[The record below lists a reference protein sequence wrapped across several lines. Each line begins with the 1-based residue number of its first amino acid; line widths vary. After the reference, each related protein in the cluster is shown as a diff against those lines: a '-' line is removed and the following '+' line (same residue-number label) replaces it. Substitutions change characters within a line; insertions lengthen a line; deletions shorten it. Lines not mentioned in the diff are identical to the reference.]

1 MRAVE
6 NKNNSENISK
16 VLYPNDLSLAGKEL
30 RLKQQ
35 YFFVA
40 ATLADIT
47 RRYKKFHSN
56 YNDFPQKVAVQLND
70 THPSIAI
77 AEMMRILI
85 DEEGF
90 SWDVAKKI
98 THQTF
103 AYTNHTILPEALETW
118 SEGLFAHMLPRHL
131 QIIQELDRKFMVQ
144 VARRFPDEP
153 EKTKSMSIITGNGDR
168 VVHMSRLAI
177 VGSHTINGVSKLHSE
192 LLKSHVFKDF
202 YMMFPEKFQ
211 NITNGIT
218 HRRWLLEANPG
229 LSSLITD
236 AIGDGWTK
244 NLDELKKLEPF
255 VEDKEF
261 CGRFRE
267 IKDNNKIRL
276 LKSLEREFNLSFNP
290 NFMLDCQVKRF
301 HEYKRQ
307 LLNIFHIITLYNRI
321 KEGRVDDTFS
331 PRVIMFSGKSAPGYF
346 LCKLI
351 IKLIHNV
358 SEVVAAH
365 PLVRDKL
372 EVIFVPNYGVT
383 LAQLIMPAAELS
395 EQIST
400 AGYEASGT
408 GNMKFALNGAL
419 TIGTYDGANIEIREE
434 VGEENFFLFG
444 LNAEEIF
451 DARINYNPAK
461 YIEQNKELSQIMDQF
476 SNGFFSPENP
486 GLFQPIVDSILSGD
500 KYCVLA
506 DYASFI
512 ECQEK
517 VSQVYRD
524 QEKWTRMAILNV
536 ARSGKFSSDRAI
548 SEYAKNIWH
557 ISAVNI

>member
-1 MRAVE
+1 
-6 NKNNSENISK
+6 
-16 VLYPNDLSLAGKEL
+16 
-30 RLKQQ
+30 
-35 YFFVA
+35 
-40 ATLADIT
+40 
-47 RRYKKFHSN
+47 
-56 YNDFPQKVAVQLND
+56 
-70 THPSIAI
+70 
-77 AEMMRILI
+77 
-85 DEEGF
+85 
-90 SWDVAKKI
+90 
-98 THQTF
+98 
-103 AYTNHTILPEALETW
+103 
-118 SEGLFAHMLPRHL
+118 
-131 QIIQELDRKFMVQ
+131 
-144 VARRFPDEP
+144 
-153 EKTKSMSIITGNGDR
+153 
-168 VVHMSRLAI
+168 
-177 VGSHTINGVSKLHSE
+177 
-192 LLKSHVFKDF
+192 
-202 YMMFPEKFQ
+202 
-211 NITNGIT
+211 
-218 HRRWLLEANPG
+218 
-229 LSSLITD
+229 
-236 AIGDGWTK
+236 
-244 NLDELKKLEPF
+244 

-267 IKDNNKIRL
+267 VKDNNKMKL

-321 KEGRVDDTFS
+321 REGRVDDTFS

-358 SEVVAAH
+358 TEVVAAH

-434 VGEENFFLFG
+434 VGEDNFFLFG
-444 LNAEEIF
+444 LNPEEIF

-476 SNGFFSPENP
+476 TNGFFSPENP

-517 VSQVYRD
+517 VSQAYND
-524 QEKWTRMAILNV
+524 QEKWDRMAILNV

-557 ISAVNI
+557 IAAVNI